1 MLKLKH
7 WILMTEAAGGD
18 AGGAGGGAAAT
29 TGGTAAT
36 GGDGDSQATG
46 TQQTTTQPTGT
57 VLERGAAAATEPPL
71 HERIPE
77 KYRVMKDDGS
87 VDIEASTSKLAAGY
101 GELSKRFGAGD
112 VPPAEVAGYK
122 INVPE
127 PLKEALKDWD
137 QAGDEKL
144 QAFLG
149 KAHKSGLTQSQLD
162 VVMSQYY
169 ETISGMQPVL
179 TPEQQAEKAAEALS
193 EVWKEEADFD
203 RNVQAAYKASAAF
216 AKKIGVSQ
224 DQLNAELGNN
234 PMFLRL
240 AAALAPEMGEDT
252 PQGTGGGS
260 TDETT
265 FAAQVAELRAQK
277 DALPE
282 KDKRR
287 DAIQEQINRLYSN
300 RYKEPAPA

>member
-1 MLKLKH
+1 M
-7 WILMTEAAGGD
+7 
-18 AGGAGGGAAAT
+18 
-29 TGGTAAT
+29 
-36 GGDGDSQATG
+36 
-46 TQQTTTQPTGT
+46 
-57 VLERGAAAATEPPL
+57 
-71 HERIPE
+71 
-77 KYRVMKDDGS
+77 
-87 VDIEASTSKLAAGY
+87 
-101 GELSKRFGAGD
+101 
-112 VPPAEVAGYK
+112 PPAEVAGYK

-216 AKKIGVSQ
+216 AKRSASLKTSSMPSWETTRCSCAWLLHWHPRWAKTHRKARAAAARTKRRLQ
-224 DQLNAELGNN
+224 HRSLSCAPRKTRCRERQAPRRYPRADQPAVQQPLQGAGSSLNASHHVSTLARHARAFSLALWLGFSTPRDRNMAA
-234 PMFLRL
+234 PMRPDL
-240 AAALAPEMGEDT
+240 ASGHPRTWPVIASL
-252 PQGTGGGS
+252 
-260 TDETT
+260 
-265 FAAQVAELRAQK
+265 
-277 DALPE
+277 
-282 KDKRR
+282 
-287 DAIQEQINRLYSN
+287 
-300 RYKEPAPA
+300 

>member
-1 MLKLKH
+1 MLKITH

-18 AGGAGGGAAAT
+18 AGGAGGGAAAAT

-36 GGDGDSQATG
+36 GGDGG

-57 VLERGAAAATEPPL
+57 VLERGAAASTEPPL

-144 QAFLG
+144 QAFLPE
-149 KAHKSGLTQSQLD
+149 AHKHGLTQSQLD
-162 VVMSQYY
+162 FVMGQYFQVIG
-169 ETISGMQPVL
+169 TMQPVL